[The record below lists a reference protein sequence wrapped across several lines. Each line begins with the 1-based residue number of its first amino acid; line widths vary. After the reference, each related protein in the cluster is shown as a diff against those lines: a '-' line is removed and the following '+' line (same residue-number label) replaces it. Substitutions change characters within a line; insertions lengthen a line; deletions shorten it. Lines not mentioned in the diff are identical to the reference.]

1 MGAGFSL
8 LIEVSQFVF
17 QLGFSDIDDFLFNT
31 LGAFTGAVIAYWA
44 GPRAQ
49 WLWLT
54 LTAVVVIIFVVLVI
68 LGDSLGDPERV
79 AEVNAAGYTW
89 ENRFT
94 LHS

>member
-1 MGAGFSL
+1 
-8 LIEVSQFVF
+8 
-17 QLGFSDIDDFLFNT
+17 
-31 LGAFTGAVIAYWA
+31 VIAYWA